1 MKVLN
6 RPMFRM
12 GGPIK
17 EGIMS
22 GIKEPRQGYQD
33 KPSLVIKNDPMK
45 MEIDKFLT
53 NQNNAVNAGKIF
65 ENVGKTIQDNKPI
78 VNESIFKTAPVKN
91 TYSTFD
97 MAEAA
102 PSIIPTDDEVLQ
114 QQLKVIANKAN
125 KGKRLTNEDME
136 IAEKYGITYGK
147 ELFESE
153 NRADIESKNIKRA
166 TESLVNQPY
175 KSTSEIKQ
183 EELASG
189 KINTGG
195 KNEAGAMEIEEA
207 PLKKERVNTILEG
220 LGYDRA
226 QKNALYD
233 AMIKAG
239 QRISRTGLG
248 AENLVSDV
256 IAETSQSY
264 DKPEKLRE
272 AANLMDVQQQL
283 KLEQIREGKTNA
295 MEEQVNFLM
304 SKSGGGKSRT
314 EALDI
319 VLKNPKSG
327 GEAFYTAY
335 KEIKDPKKA
344 VDRAVEWSVSRGEFE
359 KPIGRINDKEYKTPE
374 KFFKSKDWK
383 GAGNY
388 ILKGTIFQI
397 DAQGNATK
405 IEQYYDSKGSSGFLG
420 FGKDE

>member
-6 RPMFRM
+6 RPMFRY

-22 GIKEPRQGYQD
+22 GIKEPRRGYNQGDMVAPLIGVNTPKAANAFQNVKNQYTHSAHGD
-33 KPSLVIKNDPMK
+33 KINYDPYIKNQYPNFVTYQGDTMITEKDLDINQDGFISSIEKAKFQYKDQERKDKIMSKKWEKFKAQPNTT
-45 MEIDKFLT
+45 DKFLESRGLKF
-53 NQNNAVNAGKIF
+53 VNPDYIDPST
-65 ENVGKTIQDNKPI
+65 KTSQT
-78 VNESIFKTAPVKN
+78 S
-91 TYSTFD
+91 STG
-97 MAEAA
+97 
-102 PSIIPTDDEVLQ
+102 TV
-114 QQLKVIANKAN
+114 
-125 KGKRLTNEDME
+125 T
-136 IAEKYGITYGK
+136 
-147 ELFESE
+147 
-153 NRADIESKNIKRA
+153 
-166 TESLVNQPY
+166 
-175 KSTSEIKQ
+175 
-183 EELASG
+183 
-189 KINTGG
+189 TGG
-195 KNEAGAMEIEEA
+195 KSPFEYTVDEVIEKKGKIDDTPPVEKN
-207 PLKKERVNTILEG
+207 KKERVNTILES

-239 QRISRTGLG
+239 QRVSRGGLG

-283 KLEQIREGKTNA
+283 KLEQIKEGKTNQ
-295 MEEQVNFLM
+295 MEESVNYLM
-304 SKSGGGKSRT
+304 SSAGGGKSRT

-319 VLKNPKSG
+319 VLKNPRSG
-327 GEAFYTAY
+327 GEAFYNAY

-344 VDRAVEWSVSRGEFE
+344 VDRAVEWSVSRGEYD
-359 KPIGRINDKEYKTPE
+359 KPIGRIDSKEHKTPE

-388 ILKGTIFQI
+388 ILKGTIYQI

-405 IEQYYDSKGSSGFLG
+405 IEQYYDSKKDSGWNIFN
-420 FGKDE
+420 KEE

>member
-1 MKVLN
+1 MK
-6 RPMFRM
+6 
-12 GGPIK
+12 
-17 EGIMS
+17 
-22 GIKEPRQGYQD
+22 
-33 KPSLVIKNDPMK
+33 
-45 MEIDKFLT
+45 
-53 NQNNAVNAGKIF
+53 
-65 ENVGKTIQDNKPI
+65 
-78 VNESIFKTAPVKN
+78 
-91 TYSTFD
+91 
-97 MAEAA
+97 
-102 PSIIPTDDEVLQ
+102 
-114 QQLKVIANKAN
+114 
-125 KGKRLTNEDME
+125 
-136 IAEKYGITYGK
+136 
-147 ELFESE
+147 
-153 NRADIESKNIKRA
+153 
-166 TESLVNQPY
+166 
-175 KSTSEIKQ
+175 
-183 EELASG
+183 
-189 KINTGG
+189 
-195 KNEAGAMEIEEA
+195 IEEA

-239 QRISRTGLG
+239 QRISRGGLG
-248 AENLVSDV
+248 ADNLVSDV

-283 KLEQIREGKTNA
+283 KLEQIKEGKTNA
-295 MEEQVNFLM
+295 MEEQVNYLM
-304 SKSGGGKSRT
+304 SGSGGGKSRT

-319 VLKNPKSG
+319 VLKNPRSG

-344 VDRAVEWSVSRGEFE
+344 VDRAVEWSVSRGEYD
-359 KPIGRINDKEYKTPE
+359 KPIGRIDSKEYKTPE